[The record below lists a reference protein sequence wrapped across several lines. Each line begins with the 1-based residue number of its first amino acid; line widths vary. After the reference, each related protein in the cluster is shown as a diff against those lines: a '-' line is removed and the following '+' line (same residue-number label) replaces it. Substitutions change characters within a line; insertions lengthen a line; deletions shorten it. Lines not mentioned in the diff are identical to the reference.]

1 MESIYIL
8 ILALLIDISLG
19 DPPDRL
25 HPVAWLGKLIHFESK
40 SAVCRTPKSQFI
52 MGMLLVLLTTSI
64 LGTITFFFLDFLA
77 DVNSILYVIAGAL
90 LLKSTFSVRGLLKAA
105 SRIKQELQKNKIE
118 SARQDLKWLVSR
130 DTSNLDRNQA
140 ISAAIESV
148 AENICD
154 SFVAPV
160 IYFLA
165 FGITGAVVYRIVNTF
180 DAMIG
185 YHGNWEYFGKFA
197 ARLDDVLNFIPA
209 RISAFLLVIAAP
221 VVAKNMAKSY
231 AIMLRDHGK
240 TESPNAGW
248 TMSAVAGALDIR
260 LEKPGCYQLGDQG
273 HPLSLSDI
281 DASVKIASATVA
293 FWSAISLAIQGV
305 IIATT

>member
-1 MESIYIL
+1 MEAIYIF
-8 ILALLIDISLG
+8 ILALLIDIGLG
-19 DPPDRL
+19 DPPDRF
-25 HPVAWLGKLIHFESK
+25 HPVAWLGKLIHLESK
-40 SAVCRTPKSQFI
+40 TNPHKGPQSQFVT
-52 MGMLLVLLTTSI
+52 GMLLVLLTVSI
-64 LGTITFFFLDFLA
+64 LGTLTFFLMNFLA
-77 DVNSILYVIAGAL
+77 GVNSILYVIAGAL
-90 LLKSTFSVRGLLKAA
+90 LLKSTFSVRGLIKAA
-105 SRIKQELQKNKIE
+105 SRVKQELQQNKIE

-130 DTSNLDRNQA
+130 NTSNLDRNQA

-165 FGITGAVVYRIVNTF
+165 FGVTGAVIYRIVNTY

-185 YHGNWEYFGKFA
+185 YHGDWEYFGKFA
-197 ARLDDVLNFIPA
+197 ARMDDVLNFIPA
-209 RISAFLLVIAAP
+209 RISAFILVIAAP
-221 VVAKNMAKSY
+221 AVAKNMTKSY
-231 AIMLRDHGK
+231 AIMCRDHGK

-260 LEKPGCYQLGDQG
+260 LEKPDCYQLGDPG
-273 HPLSLSDI
+273 HQLSLSDI
-281 DASVKIASATVA
+281 DASVKIASTTVA